1 MRRICIA
8 VLAGLLAVAGLGETT
23 AAGQS
28 FTARVVEVR
37 DGDTIEVLRSD
48 GQRVTVR
55 LQGIDAPESDQPYGE
70 ASTQAARRYVSGE
83 NVRIEVEDTDRYG
96 RTVGSVVVGGGEL
109 GEMLVREGLAWWYRE
124 YAPRD
129 ADLDRL
135 QQQARNAN
143 RGLWAQANPTPP
155 WDWRDGERSG
165 ASSSESPWD
174 SGSDRSMRDRS
185 MRDRNCSDFETQRA
199 AQAFFERHQP
209 GDPHRLDGDG
219 DGRACESLP

>member
-8 VLAGLLAVAGLGETT
+8 VLAGLLAVASVGGST
-23 AAGQS
+23 AVGQS

-37 DGDTIEVLRSD
+37 DGDTIEVRRSD
-48 GQRVTVR
+48 GRRVTVR
-55 LQGIDAPESDQPYGE
+55 LHGVDAPESDQPYGE
-70 ASTQAARRYVSGE
+70 AATQAARRYVGGA
-83 NVRIEVEDTDRYG
+83 NVRVEVEDTDRYG
-96 RTVGSVVVGGGEL
+96 RTVGSVEVGGGEL
-109 GEMLVREGLAWWYRE
+109 GEMLVREGLAWWYRQ

-135 QQQARNAN
+135 QRQARNAN

-165 ASSSESPWD
+165 SSSSKSSWD
-174 SGSDRSMRDRS
+174 GGSERSMRDR
-185 MRDRNCSDFETQRA
+185 DCSDFETQRA